1 MGKGAAVGIVMAQV
15 VVVGGLGIWMFQ
27 RGEEQAVRHDQ
38 QIAALAAATSERVA
52 ALEETVKQQGDAI
65 VALEVAV
72 RAGNAALAARVEA
85 VESSVAKLDAE
96 RVGPLERRAA
106 GIEKGQLKLAERV
119 DHNDAAQ
126 AAKAEQVVAE
136 ISSVKEDM
144 AALKERVVSV
154 ERSATSTGVDL
165 AKLAALTGRNDRRI
179 RDLVDQHAA
188 LVDTVEQVR
197 NSGSEDSREAIEAM
211 ERKLASLDAAVRLA
225 AEQVTKEYLE
235 SHQDDSK
242 ADMAREI
249 AARTRFQVI
258 EGAR

>member
-1 MGKGAAVGIVMAQV
+1 MSKGAVVGVVMAQV

-27 RGEEQAVRHDQ
+27 RGQEQAERQ
-38 QIAALAAATSERVA
+38 EQRLADLEAVTSERVA
-52 ALEETVKQQGDAI
+52 ALEETVEQQGHAI

-72 RAGNAALAARVEA
+72 RAGSAALAARVDA

-96 RVGPLERRAA
+96 RVAPLERRAS
-106 GIEKGQLKLAERV
+106 GIEKGQLQLAERV

-165 AKLAALTGRNDRRI
+165 AKLAALTGKNDRRI
-179 RDLVDQHAA
+179 RDLVDEHAA
-188 LVDTVEQVR
+188 LVATVEQVR
-197 NSGSEDSREAIEAM
+197 KSGTQDSREAIEAM

-249 AARTRFQVI
+249 AARTRFEVL